1 MKRFRTSLAAK
12 TAAVL
17 LALAVG
23 AGGFWSTVFILYQWD
38 TLWLGSGYYDSND
51 YYSDLYNRSSQVH
64 ELARL
69 LQNQEWNGALPYLDQ
84 RRLDMLEEALSPE
97 RTNFRFAI
105 RRNDTG
111 TLVYS
116 NLEGA
121 ASLDESV
128 HAVEQEELSLTQNGA
143 AREQDYVVWNG
154 KEQYYLL
161 YIALPDAAGTK
172 QLVTPEDAGLAAQYG
187 YTFDGYTWNYDE
199 QMDSRVTTSVLALEY
214 GATDPLTVQD
224 EFWDSYQDYQ
234 QYASYLPAL
243 AVLALVLDIAG
254 ILLLVFL
261 LRAAGWRKEES
272 RPRCNWFDRIP
283 LDLLAFGAFWAIALL
298 LNAGDAIAFGLNVSQ
313 LATDLLVGMCVIT
326 VAILGCVLAFCL
338 TVATRIKTRTL
349 WSNTLIY
356 MLCKLIARGCRAAA
370 RSWPM
375 TGRVV
380 VLFLLYLAGTLF
392 TTLTIFLIPVFQGF
406 VLYCLC
412 RWTIQWKRVRE
423 GTGRIV
429 GGDPDFK
436 IDTHKMYSDLARH
449 AGQLNDLGAAIGNA
463 VDERIQSERFK
474 AELITNVS
482 HDLKTP
488 LTSIINYVDLLKKQD
503 IDNPKAQEYIEVLDR
518 KSQRLKKLTEDLVE
532 ASKASTGSLSVHLD
546 RLGMVQLV
554 QQALG
559 EFEEKFAQ
567 SRLTVVPAFPEE
579 ECSIL
584 AELIT
589 NVSHDLKT
597 PLTSI
602 INYVDLLKKQDIDNP
617 KAQEYIEV
625 LDRKSQ
631 RLKKLTE
638 DLVEASKASTGSLS
652 VHLDRLGMVQLVQQA
667 LGEFEEKFA
676 QSRLTVVPAFPEE
689 ECSILADGRHL
700 WRVIDNLLSNCNKYA
715 LEGTRIYVEVCRW
728 EGKVVLS
735 IKNISRQPL
744 NIPAERLM
752 ERFVRGEESRTT
764 EGSGLGLSIARS
776 LTELQGGAFRLDIDG
791 DLFKAV
797 VSFPEAAGPELP
809 ANA

>member
-349 WSNTLIY
+349 WSNTLIC

-380 VLFLLYLAGTLF
+380 VLFLLYLAGTLL

-546 RLGMVQLV
+546 RLGMVQ
-554 QQALG
+554 
-559 EFEEKFAQ
+559 
-567 SRLTVVPAFPEE
+567 
-579 ECSIL
+579 I
-584 AELIT
+584 
-589 NVSHDLKT
+589 
-597 PLTSI
+597 
-602 INYVDLLKKQDIDNP
+602 
-617 KAQEYIEV
+617 
-625 LDRKSQ
+625 
-631 RLKKLTE
+631 
-638 DLVEASKASTGSLS
+638 
-652 VHLDRLGMVQLVQQA
+652 VQQA

-776 LTELQGGAFRLDIDG
+776 LTELQGGTFRLDIDG

-809 ANA
+809 ANT

>member
-51 YYSDLYNRSSQVH
+51 YYSDLYNRSSQVR

-172 QLVTPEDAGLAAQYG
+172 QLVPPEDAGLAAQYG

-326 VAILGCVLAFCL
+326 VAILGCVLAISL
-338 TVATRIKTRTL
+338 HPHQDPHPVEQ
-349 WSNTLIY
+349 Y
-356 MLCKLIARGCRAAA
+356 
-370 RSWPM
+370 PH
-375 TGRVV
+375 
-380 VLFLLYLAGTLF
+380 LYAVQADRPGL
-392 TTLTIFLIPVFQGF
+392 P
-406 VLYCLC
+406 
-412 RWTIQWKRVRE
+412 
-423 GTGRIV
+423 
-429 GGDPDFK
+429 GG
-436 IDTHKMYSDLARH
+436 
-449 AGQLNDLGAAIGNA
+449 
-463 VDERIQSERFK
+463 
-474 AELITNVS
+474 
-482 HDLKTP
+482 
-488 LTSIINYVDLLKKQD
+488 
-503 IDNPKAQEYIEVLDR
+503 
-518 KSQRLKKLTEDLVE
+518 
-532 ASKASTGSLSVHLD
+532 
-546 RLGMVQLV
+546 
-554 QQALG
+554 
-559 EFEEKFAQ
+559 
-567 SRLTVVPAFPEE
+567 
-579 ECSIL
+579 
-584 AELIT
+584 
-589 NVSHDLKT
+589 
-597 PLTSI
+597 
-602 INYVDLLKKQDIDNP
+602 
-617 KAQEYIEV
+617 
-625 LDRKSQ
+625 
-631 RLKKLTE
+631 
-638 DLVEASKASTGSLS
+638 
-652 VHLDRLGMVQLVQQA
+652 
-667 LGEFEEKFA
+667 
-676 QSRLTVVPAFPEE
+676 
-689 ECSILADGRHL
+689 
-700 WRVIDNLLSNCNKYA
+700 
-715 LEGTRIYVEVCRW
+715 
-728 EGKVVLS
+728 
-735 IKNISRQPL
+735 
-744 NIPAERLM
+744 
-752 ERFVRGEESRTT
+752 
-764 EGSGLGLSIARS
+764 
-776 LTELQGGAFRLDIDG
+776 
-791 DLFKAV
+791 
-797 VSFPEAAGPELP
+797 GPELAHDGP
-809 ANA
+809 GGGALSALPGRHPVHHADHLPHPRVSGLCALLPLPLDHPMEAGAGGHRPHRGGRPGLQDRHPQNVQ

>member
-51 YYSDLYNRSSQVH
+51 YYSDLYNRSSQVR

-187 YTFDGYTWNYDE
+187 YTFDGYEWAYDE
-199 QMDSRVTTSVLALEY
+199 MRDSRVTTSVLALEY

-349 WSNTLIY
+349 WCNTLIC

-380 VLFLLYLAGTLF
+380 VLFLLYLAGTLL

-488 LTSIINYVDLLKKQD
+488 LTSIN
-503 IDNPKAQEYIEVLDR
+503 AQA
-518 KSQRLKKLTEDLVE
+518 VE
-532 ASKASTGSLSVHLD
+532 RA
-546 RLGMVQLV
+546 
-554 QQALG
+554 
-559 EFEEKFAQ
+559 
-567 SRLTVVPAFPEE
+567 
-579 ECSIL
+579 
-584 AELIT
+584 
-589 NVSHDLKT
+589 
-597 PLTSI
+597 
-602 INYVDLLKKQDIDNP
+602 
-617 KAQEYIEV
+617 
-625 LDRKSQ
+625 
-631 RLKKLTE
+631 
-638 DLVEASKASTGSLS
+638 
-652 VHLDRLGMVQLVQQA
+652 
-667 LGEFEEKFA
+667 
-676 QSRLTVVPAFPEE
+676 
-689 ECSILADGRHL
+689 
-700 WRVIDNLLSNCNKYA
+700 
-715 LEGTRIYVEVCRW
+715 
-728 EGKVVLS
+728 
-735 IKNISRQPL
+735 
-744 NIPAERLM
+744 
-752 ERFVRGEESRTT
+752 
-764 EGSGLGLSIARS
+764 
-776 LTELQGGAFRLDIDG
+776 
-791 DLFKAV
+791 
-797 VSFPEAAGPELP
+797 
-809 ANA
+809 